1 MLLCSWKTFWIVN
14 LSSILDISFTI
25 HEIRKERK
33 DIYSIKYFHSIRFY
47 NNTVQHVVN
56 KYIFSYASVFRR
68 DRSGTLLSFLLYKC
82 LQNYSFFFEKCF
94 ISTLHSNCYQINHI
108 LLNGHYFKGM

>member
-1 MLLCSWKTFWIVN
+1 MLLCSWKTLWIVN

-56 KYIFSYASVFRR
+56 KYIFSYARVFRR
-68 DRSGTLLSFLLYKC
+68 DRSGT
-82 LQNYSFFFEKCF
+82 F
-94 ISTLHSNCYQINHI
+94 IKLSTL
-108 LLNGHYFKGM
+108 